1 LITNRDIE
9 IVDWI
14 GRVGAADPV
23 HVMARFRTGR
33 TVTYRRLAALE
44 AAGLVERSRLLHA
57 QSGLTVATRAGLR
70 LCGLEDLGVARVS
83 AASVA
88 HWRASTTVA
97 VLLERR
103 HGLGSVGGVREIRAA
118 ERAIG
123 REVATAQVGATSHLP
138 DLVVWGSAGPGLAG
152 GMAVEVELTAKA
164 PRRLEQIVRG
174 WRRAVS
180 QGVVSRVLYVCS
192 PEALRAV
199 DRAIGATEAQQQVR
213 TAVMPAAGVLSRI
226 GRERQP
232 AAAA

>member
-1 LITNRDIE
+1 MVTSRDTE
-9 IVDWI
+9 VVGWI
-14 GRVGAADPV
+14 ARVGAADPG
-23 HVMARFRTGR
+23 HVMARFGMGR

-44 AAGLVERSRLLHA
+44 AAGLIERSRLLYG

-88 HWRASTTVA
+88 HWQASTTVA

-103 HGLGSVGGVREIRAA
+103 HGNGTVGGVREIRAA
-118 ERAIG
+118 ERASG
-123 REVATAQVGATSHLP
+123 RLVATCEVGVSAHLP
-138 DLVVWGSAGPGLAG
+138 DLVVWGPAGAGEAG
-152 GMAVEVELTAKA
+152 GLAVEVELTAKA

-180 QGVVSRVLYVCS
+180 QGVVRRVLYVCS

-199 DRAIGATEAQQQVR
+199 ERAIASTDAHQQVR
-213 TAVMPAAGVLSRI
+213 TAAMPAADVLSHI
-226 GRERQP
+226 GRHP
-232 AAAA
+232 ATA